1 MPLWG
6 LIVALLALG
15 IWLIIRMADEPA
27 PAPEP
32 ARPPPVVVLPA
43 EQVVRVELPGE
54 SQRQE
59 GGQAA
64 PWVPSFEG
72 RGRIRGSV
80 ATTPGVVMPRQWELI
95 VEPHPFL
102 VGSERAER
110 RQQSFAE
117 GERAFTVE
125 DLPLGGYIVRVVA
138 EGMNSQSCDV
148 LLVRGAEDQ
157 FVQPQFSMAGLL
169 EGSVLDAQDLPAEG
183 LEARLSDART
193 GKLWY
198 YTSGADGRIVFRD
211 LPDGEYEL
219 GLYGSAKNWIAGR
232 SLVFSAPRMSLDPIR
247 LPESTSLKVQVVDM
261 LGRPASKVRL
271 IGFGKPRGQI
281 DAPCDER
288 GECLLRWLEPGTYRI
303 SVRDE
308 VENLSAR
315 GDVILEA
322 GRPGELLLR
331 LASQER

>member
-1 MPLWG
+1 
-6 LIVALLALG
+6 
-15 IWLIIRMADEPA
+15 
-27 PAPEP
+27 
-32 ARPPPVVVLPA
+32 
-43 EQVVRVELPGE
+43 
-54 SQRQE
+54 
-59 GGQAA
+59 
-64 PWVPSFEG
+64 
-72 RGRIRGSV
+72 
-80 ATTPGVVMPRQWELI
+80 
-95 VEPHPFL
+95 
-102 VGSERAER
+102 
-110 RQQSFAE
+110 
-117 GERAFTVE
+117 
-125 DLPLGGYIVRVVA
+125 
-138 EGMNSQSCDV
+138 
-148 LLVRGAEDQ
+148 VRGAEDQ